1 MVLEE
6 HPIRDAGLGSAQ
18 DSDGLR
24 HAFIKQ
30 IRKVSAATLAERRR
44 EQLRVQVEDDS
55 RVIKALAQALG
66 LARTDEP
73 VPALQPPNP
82 APAAQSRYSAARPL
96 TAAMAD
102 TLPKAASTPCRVR
115 RTHRGISV
123 MGQGLRLR
131 E

>member
-1 MVLEE
+1 MFLEE

-18 DSDGLR
+18 DPDGLR

-30 IRKVSAATLAERRR
+30 IKKVVAAALAERRR
-44 EQLRVQVEDDS
+44 KQLRVREEDCS
-55 RVIKALAQALG
+55 GVITVLVRAPG

-73 VPALQPPNP
+73 VPALQPQNP
-82 APAAQSRYSAARPL
+82 GPAAQSLYSAARAF

-102 TLPKAASTPCRVR
+102 TLPRAASTPCSVR
-115 RTHRGISV
+115 WTHRWISV
-123 MGQGLRLR
+123 TGQGLRWR